1 MSFKSH
7 KELLEA
13 LLTKKK
19 LIDVYGN
26 TLELDKEHKLTG
38 TLKSSY
44 KPEEKN
50 VLAFLNPTNWSFKK
64 ATQLVNGIEV
74 GVPTLLNGFKKSDLY
89 YAVSPINN
97 EVYTEVIG
105 DDPTKDFM
113 YFNLCVCFADKQDAE
128 DYLMAIRT
136 VPKQTSKVIEEV
148 VVQITEE
155 EVPKVETSPV
165 LDVVLESVTEDKNK
179 KASAIREKSILLLF
193 TNIPIRSMSSI
204 VNCKKGGLGKP
215 PFTFGLDEPQVRKL
229 IEEDVYNLLEKGKL
243 VIDGYSI
250 RNLPLYTLSD
260 KTAELKLELEL

>member
-19 LIDVYGN
+19 IIDVYGN
-26 TLELDKEHKLTG
+26 TLELDKEHRLIG
-38 TLKSSY
+38 TLKPSY
-44 KPEEKN
+44 NPEEKN
-50 VLAFLNPTNWSFKK
+50 ILAFLNPTNWSFKK

-113 YFNLCVCFADKQDAE
+113 YFNLCVCFADKQDAK
-128 DYLMAIRT
+128 DYLMALRT
-136 VPKQTSKVIEEV
+136 VPKQTSKVIEEIV
-148 VVQITEE
+148 VPVAEE

-179 KASAIREKSILLLF
+179 IASYLRENSIIELF
-193 TNIPIRSMSSI
+193 NKIPIRSMSNI
-204 VNCKKGGLGKP
+204 INCKKGNLGKP
-215 PFTFGLDEPQVRKL
+215 PFSYGLGEKEVRKL
-229 IEEDVYNLLEKGKL
+229 IETDIINLIASGKL
-243 VIDGYSI
+243 VIDGYTT
-250 RNLPLYTLSD
+250 RNLPLYVLS
-260 KTAELKLELEL
+260 TELQSLD